1 MGLLQKNKGQR
12 SEGKR
17 CQNTFGFH
25 KFNNIEDTNNGKAY
39 IERLEACMLQ
49 LPLRRERKL
58 EVNGHEAPA
67 SNLYSASDHPLTWWI
82 YAETHCD
89 AAWRRPHIVRLRRQR
104 TQSQR
109 YKWHGVEIRFEYG
122 AMVIWA
128 DLLLFVSTVIC
139 LCE

>member
-1 MGLLQKNKGQR
+1 
-12 SEGKR
+12 
-17 CQNTFGFH
+17 
-25 KFNNIEDTNNGKAY
+25 
-39 IERLEACMLQ
+39 MLQ
-49 LPLRRERKL
+49 LPLLRERKL
-58 EVNGHEAPA
+58 EVNGHEASE
-67 SNLYSASDHPLTWWI
+67 SNLYSASDRPLTWWI

-128 DLLLFVSTVIC
+128 DRLLLRCNVYVSVNETSG
-139 LCE
+139 LLL

>member
-1 MGLLQKNKGQR
+1 
-12 SEGKR
+12 
-17 CQNTFGFH
+17 
-25 KFNNIEDTNNGKAY
+25 
-39 IERLEACMLQ
+39 MLQ
-49 LPLRRERKL
+49 LLLRRERKL

-109 YKWHGVEIRFEYG
+109 YKRHGEEIQFEYG

-128 DLLLFVSTVIC
+128 DRFQFVVTFMF
-139 LCE
+139 L

>member
-1 MGLLQKNKGQR
+1 
-12 SEGKR
+12 
-17 CQNTFGFH
+17 
-25 KFNNIEDTNNGKAY
+25 
-39 IERLEACMLQ
+39 MLQ

-58 EVNGHEAPA
+58 EVSGHEAPA

-122 AMVIWA
+122 AMVIWV
-128 DLLLFVSTVIC
+128 DRLLFVATFIYFCEWNFGIVIVAYVKPTIQRLWNLPVC
-139 LCE
+139 LPDGIYMLSSWPFVW